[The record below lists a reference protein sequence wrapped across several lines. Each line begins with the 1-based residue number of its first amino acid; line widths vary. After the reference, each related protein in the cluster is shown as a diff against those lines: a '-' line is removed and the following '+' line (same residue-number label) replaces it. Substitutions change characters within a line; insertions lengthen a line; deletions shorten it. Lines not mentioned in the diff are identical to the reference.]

1 MESKAI
7 INSIETKH
15 KSIFNYIDME
25 GLRIYLIHHPHLLII
40 LEFLLKHIDDY
51 TKNYND
57 DGSMIRSCH
66 I

>member
-25 GLRIYLIHHPHLLII
+25 GLRIYLIHHP
-40 LEFLLKHIDDY
+40 
-51 TKNYND
+51 
-57 DGSMIRSCH
+57 
-66 I
+66 